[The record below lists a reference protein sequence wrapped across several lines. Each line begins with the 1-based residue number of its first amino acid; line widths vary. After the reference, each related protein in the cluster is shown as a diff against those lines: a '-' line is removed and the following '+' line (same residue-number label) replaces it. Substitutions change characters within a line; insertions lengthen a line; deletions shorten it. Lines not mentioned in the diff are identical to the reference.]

1 MHLLYYKLKLMEEN
15 LSLSLLFVNM
25 KLQVNFFG
33 NHLHNKQ
40 IKKKKQNHLFK
51 SGGRNC
57 VCQLGLTR

>member
-1 MHLLYYKLKLMEEN
+1 MEEN
-15 LSLSLLFVNM
+15 FSLSLLFVNM